1 MDRRRFFQ
9 TLLSAPLLTPLL
21 LASQSRES
29 DREVYLISDTPHT
42 HLPVLLKELLRG
54 RLGLPG
60 SFAFNDYSPHKN
72 TLKHAL
78 SQSGWQLAPHP
89 SEADLKISFRT
100 LHQPASPSFTLV
112 KDGKIW
118 DVRSWTLRSLWQEM
132 AQRHSPSS
140 FLTVASLTRQ
150 GSGRS
155 DGEIVTVYMNGHK
168 KDAFPLKN
176 NLQRSY
182 ATHLGRI
189 TVQIANGSARVA
201 ESSCSHKI
209 CLYSPSVS
217 LSGERIICAP
227 NHFLLEVQ
235 GNTVDTVI
243 G

>member
-29 DREVYLISDTPHT
+29 DHEIYLISDTPHA

-54 RLGLPG
+54 RLGHTG
-60 SFAFNDYSPHKN
+60 SFAFNENSPHEN
-72 TLKHAL
+72 SLKHTL
-78 SQSGWQLAPHP
+78 SQSGWRLVPHP
-89 SEADLKISFRT
+89 SEADLKISFRS
-100 LHQPASPSFTLV
+100 LHQPARPSFTLV

-118 DVRSWTLRSLWQEM
+118 DVRSWNLRSLWQEM
-132 AQRHSPSS
+132 AQNHAHSLS
-140 FLTVASLTRQ
+140 LTVASLTRQ
-150 GSGRS
+150 GSSR
-155 DGEIVTVYMNGHK
+155 DAGEIVTVYMNGHK
-168 KDAFPLKN
+168 KEAFSLKN

-182 ATHLGRI
+182 DAHLGRI
-189 TVQIANGSARVA
+189 TVQITKGSARVMG
-201 ESSCSHKI
+201 SSCRHKI
-209 CLYSPSVS
+209 CLYSPPVS

-227 NHFLLEVQ
+227 NHFLLEVR